1 MSFSPSNNNNSKS
14 HNNNSTRKPV
24 QSNSSSAKQSAA
36 EKPAS
41 AVRQN
46 KNNNMPVKE
55 LKPRSGKARLEKPR
69 IAINIDVSRAKT
81 TVYQFNRAYIN
92 AILLAGGI
100 PVVIPPTKQRDMVS
114 ILATCDG
121 VILIGGRD
129 YNPRLY
135 GENPSATIS
144 PLDQEREEFDLRF
157 VKYLVNRT
165 RLPILGI
172 CGGLQLLNIHF
183 GGSLIQ
189 DIESDYPG
197 LGENHRSEIKQ
208 PHAEH
213 PVALRAGGKLRKI
226 YGRCRLPAVVSS
238 HHQAIKTLGKGLQL
252 ECSAEDG
259 IAEGLSHSKHR
270 YLVGVQWHP
279 EQDYEANKRLFRS
292 LIKAAKER

>member
-1 MSFSPSNNNNSKS
+1 
-14 HNNNSTRKPV
+14 
-24 QSNSSSAKQSAA
+24 
-36 EKPAS
+36 
-41 AVRQN
+41 
-46 KNNNMPVKE
+46 MPVTE

-69 IAINIDVSRAKT
+69 IAINLDVSRGKT

-100 PVVIPPTKQRDMVS
+100 PVVVPPTKQRDMVS

-135 GENPSATIS
+135 GENPSTTIT

-157 VKYLVNRT
+157 VKYLVNHT

-189 DIESDYPG
+189 DIESVYPG

-208 PHAEH
+208 PHADH
-213 PVALRAGGKLRKI
+213 PVALQTGGKLRKI
-226 YGRCRLPAVVSS
+226 YGRCRLPSVVSS

-252 ECSAEDG
+252 ESSAEDG
-259 IAEGLSHSKHR
+259 IAEGLSHSKHP

-292 LIKAAKER
+292 LIRAAQNR